1 MVFMSFNLPYSK
13 IIFEYLP
20 LHKITFIFFFTVALL
35 GNFENSY
42 GQDIKNTSSSNEQ
55 AEAQLV
61 SVPDLS
67 EIIPLAAEIEGKLFI
82 VQNALYDTID
92 KGALETKYKEIE
104 ENLNSLELTLV
115 QMDSSES
122 TGFMALSSIKKKLL
136 QVAQDLEDVNKPLSS
151 TIKKIEADRS
161 EWLEDRKNWSKW
173 DTLLV
178 TDNTPKQ
185 ISNAF
190 NNTQS
195 NINTA
200 LDILFPKLEA
210 LLQIQE
216 RGYSIE
222 PKINMLT
229 DKIGSIN
236 REQVQK
242 VLIDESPPLFSGQYL
257 NQFSPL
263 LWTNIKNGMN
273 ALARP
278 DNFRWIAYFWLI
290 IFEFFLFIGFFMIIK
305 KNYNSL
311 QKSVNYKFLANHA
324 MAAALFFSV
333 ATIFL
338 IFIDEDIP
346 SIIKISTMMIIGVS
360 FCALV
365 SNLIQT
371 WMKNLIYFFTAIVIC
386 TQFLLEIN
394 FPFPLFRLYVA
405 LISLIIV
412 ILLVYRIKQGI
423 DEKSPK
429 YLTYI
434 LSVFALYF
442 GVVFIAEVAG
452 KEVLALFLFGSLIRS
467 IVQIALFGI
476 YIFIIRGALEW
487 LLLKLT
493 YKQGHVNPENIST
506 SANRLSVFI
515 NILGLV
521 FLIIPEILITWGVFS
536 SMKEA
541 NDKLMSIGF
550 TLGSAHITLQII
562 ITAFCVL
569 YGSYILSTIISRLI
583 MDDALDKKNFD
594 KGTRL
599 SIAQLVHY
607 LIMFIGFI
615 VAISFLGFDLTS
627 FTIILSALGVGIGFG
642 LQGLVNNFVS
652 GLILLFEQ
660 PIREGD
666 SIEAPG
672 TPWSTVKKIGLR
684 ATRLTTYEQ
693 GDLIVPNYEL
703 TSKNVTNWTLNNK
716 LRNLI
721 LPIGVSYGSDIPLV
735 MKTLMDAG
743 KANEYLVKNS
753 VPVVLFRSFGDS
765 VLNLELRVLVK
776 DANRGLSITSAI
788 YQDIYQRFD
797 KANIKIA
804 YPQLDVHLYNA
815 TRSKVQNSNPEI
827 RDN

>member
-1 MVFMSFNLPYSK
+1 MSFSLPYSK
-13 IIFEYLP
+13 IIFEHLP
-20 LHKITFIFFFTVALL
+20 LHKITFIFLFTVALL

-42 GQDIKNTSSSNEQ
+42 SQDSDNAGSSKDQ
-55 AEAQLV
+55 AEIQLV
-61 SVPDLS
+61 SVPELS
-67 EIIPLAAEIEGKLFI
+67 DIIPMAAEIEGKLLI

-92 KGALETKYKEIE
+92 KGALEKKYKEIE
-104 ENLNSLELTLV
+104 ETLNSLELALV
-115 QMDSSES
+115 AMDSSEHI
-122 TGFMALSSIKKKLL
+122 GFIALSHIKKRLL
-136 QVAQDLEDVNKPLSS
+136 QVEQVFADVNEPLTSA
-151 TIKKIEADRS
+151 IKKIEADRS
-161 EWLEDRKNWSKW
+161 EWLEDQENWLRW
-173 DTLLV
+173 ENILV
-178 TDNTPKQ
+178 TESTPKQ

-190 NNTQS
+190 NNTHS

-200 LDILFPKLEA
+200 LDILFPKLED

-216 RGYSIE
+216 RGYGIE
-222 PKINMLT
+222 PKINVLT
-229 DKIGSIN
+229 EKIGSIN
-236 REQVQK
+236 EERVQK
-242 VLIDESPPLFSGQYL
+242 VLIDESAPLFSAQYR

-263 LWTNIKNGMN
+263 LWTNIKNEFK
-273 ALARP
+273 ALALP
-278 DNFRWIAYFWLI
+278 DNFKWITYFWLI
-290 IFEFFLFIGFFMIIK
+290 IFVFFLFLGIFMIIR

-311 QKSVNYKFLANHA
+311 QKNPNYKFLANQA
-324 MAAALFFSV
+324 IPAALFFSV
-333 ATIFL
+333 TTFFL

-346 SIIKISTMMIIGVS
+346 SIIKLGIIIIIGVS
-360 FCALV
+360 FCILV
-365 SNLIQT
+365 SNVIQT
-371 WMKNLIYFFTAIVIC
+371 WTKNLIYFFTTIVIC
-386 TQFLLEIN
+386 TNFLLEIN
-394 FPFPLFRLYVA
+394 FPFPLFRLYVV
-405 LISLIIV
+405 LISLAIV
-412 ILLVYRIKQGI
+412 VLSIYRIKRGI

-429 YLTYI
+429 YLAYI
-434 LSVFALYF
+434 LSAFALYF

-452 KEVLALFLFGSLIRS
+452 KEILAMFLFDSLIKS

-493 YKQGHVNPENIST
+493 YKQEHIIPENINT
-506 SANRLSVFI
+506 SAKRLSTFI

-521 FLIIPEILITWGVFS
+521 FLIIPHFLITWGVYS

-541 NDKLMSIGF
+541 NNKLMSIGF
-550 TLGSAHITLQII
+550 TIGSNHITLQII

-615 VAISFLGFDLTS
+615 LAISFLGFDLTS

-693 GDLIVPNYEL
+693 GDLIVPNSEL

-716 LRNLI
+716 LKNLI
-721 LPIGVSYGSDIPLV
+721 LPIGVAYGSDIPLV
-735 MKTLMDAG
+735 MKTLMDSG

-753 VPVVLFRSFGDS
+753 APTVLFRSFGDS
-765 VLNLELRVLVK
+765 VLNFELRVLTK
-776 DANRGLSITSAI
+776 DANRGLSITSAL

-815 TRSKVQNSNPEI
+815 AKNKADNAGPEI
-827 RDN
+827 KDN